1 MNLFLLSAFIA
12 SSLALID
19 NQSEPVDFLAHFFF
33 WICLI
38 CLVFIAKIM
47 VEKRHFYLAMFVFA
61 QTIIFSFFFYVY
73 VNSEQVLRTTVYVFE
88 PVFNHSYLKIAVNA
102 SLVALI
108 AIVATYSIY
117 RKNWKKGDKIN
128 IVYVAFQL
136 LEKFALVPNGLG
148 SLLIFL
154 SFLVSLTIF
163 STSITIL
170 EMPYPF
176 NTRINWFP
184 AIYYPLL
191 YSLVFIP
198 YIVFFAK
205 GLSAQFANTPTL
217 LFLARLNLII
227 SPILLL
233 FTYSS
238 RGLMTVIFFI
248 VGLLELSLAR
258 KKRGSWIFGIIYL
271 ALSWY
276 LYQSFTYVRFHLA
289 AFGEPP
295 GVVLMRSLEIAIPF
309 LTPEQSVTV
318 VNTET
323 ADLIDLND
331 FPMVGQSIFHM
342 LYTIDLVR
350 RGDALPGSTFLNL
363 IPQAV
368 PQFIAKMFDFER
380 PLNDNWLL
388 AKYYRHGGGFL
399 AIANAYWNGGMVVMA
414 GFTAIL
420 TAILMA
426 IDQYFS
432 RGRRKILAT
441 LGYWLGLPI
450 FTIQLFYG
458 IQGAVRILQ
467 FVSLLILYDGY
478 RVKAKFKGMK
488 THV

>member
-1 MNLFLLSAFIA
+1 
-12 SSLALID
+12 
-19 NQSEPVDFLAHFFF
+19 
-33 WICLI
+33 
-38 CLVFIAKIM
+38 
-47 VEKRHFYLAMFVFA
+47 
-61 QTIIFSFFFYVY
+61 
-73 VNSEQVLRTTVYVFE
+73 
-88 PVFNHSYLKIAVNA
+88 
-102 SLVALI
+102 
-108 AIVATYSIY
+108 
-117 RKNWKKGDKIN
+117 
-128 IVYVAFQL
+128 
-136 LEKFALVPNGLG
+136 
-148 SLLIFL
+148 
-154 SFLVSLTIF
+154 
-163 STSITIL
+163 
-170 EMPYPF
+170 
-176 NTRINWFP
+176 
-184 AIYYPLL
+184 
-191 YSLVFIP
+191 
-198 YIVFFAK
+198 
-205 GLSAQFANTPTL
+205 
-217 LFLARLNLII
+217 
-227 SPILLL
+227 
-233 FTYSS
+233 
-238 RGLMTVIFFI
+238 
-248 VGLLELSLAR
+248 
-258 KKRGSWIFGIIYL
+258 
-271 ALSWY
+271 
-276 LYQSFTYVRFHLA
+276 
-289 AFGEPP
+289 
-295 GVVLMRSLEIAIPF
+295 
-309 LTPEQSVTV
+309 
-318 VNTET
+318 
-323 ADLIDLND
+323 
-331 FPMVGQSIFHM
+331 MVGQSIFHM